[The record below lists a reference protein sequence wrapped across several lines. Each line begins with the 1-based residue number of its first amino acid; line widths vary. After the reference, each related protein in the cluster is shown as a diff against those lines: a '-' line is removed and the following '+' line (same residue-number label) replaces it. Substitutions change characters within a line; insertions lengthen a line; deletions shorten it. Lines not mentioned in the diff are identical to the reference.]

1 MEMILHITLL
11 GTVKSGMIELRQLIL
26 QIIKLV
32 GLHRELNILRILIGF
47 ILILLFFELI
57 EDQMVPTEMGLNIYS
72 SKPMMRIRQQENGI
86 AMQLIL
92 IFLILILVL

>member
-1 MEMILHITLL
+1 MILRITLL
-11 GTVKSGMIELRQLIL
+11 ETVKSGMIELRQLIL

-72 SKPMMRIRQQENGI
+72 SKLMMHIRQQENGI

-92 IFLILILVL
+92 IFLTLILVL

>member
-1 MEMILHITLL
+1 MILRITLL

-57 EDQMVPTEMGLNIYS
+57 EDQMVPTEMELNIYS
-72 SKPMMRIRQQENGI
+72 SKPMMHIRQQENGI

-92 IFLILILVL
+92 IFLTLILVL

>member
-1 MEMILHITLL
+1 MILRITLL

-32 GLHRELNILRILIGF
+32 ELHKGLNILRILIGF
-47 ILILLFFELI
+47 ILTLLFFELI
-57 EDQMVPTEMGLNIYS
+57 EDQMVQMEMGLNIYS
-72 SKPMMRIRQQENGI
+72 SKQMMHIKQQESGI

-92 IFLILILVL
+92 IFLTLILVL

>member
-1 MEMILHITLL
+1 MILRITLL
-11 GTVKSGMIELRQLIL
+11 GTVKSGMIELKQLIL

-57 EDQMVPTEMGLNIYS
+57 EDQMVPMEMGLNIYS
-72 SKPMMRIRQQENGI
+72 SKPMMRIRQQESGI
-86 AMQLIL
+86 VMQLIL

>member
-1 MEMILHITLL
+1 MILRITLL
-11 GTVKSGMIELRQLIL
+11 GTVKNGMIELRQLIL

-72 SKPMMRIRQQENGI
+72 FKPMMHIRQQESGI
-86 AMQLIL
+86 VMQLIL

>member
-1 MEMILHITLL
+1 MILRITLL

-72 SKPMMRIRQQENGI
+72 SKPMMHTRQQESDI

-92 IFLILILVL
+92 IFLTLILVL

>member
-1 MEMILHITLL
+1 MILRITLL
-11 GTVKSGMIELRQLIL
+11 GTVKSGMTELKQLIL

-32 GLHRELNILRILIGF
+32 GLLKELNILRILIGF

-57 EDQMVPTEMGLNIYS
+57 EDQMVPTEMELNIYS
-72 SKPMMRIRQQENGI
+72 SKPMMHIRQQESGI

-92 IFLILILVL
+92 IFLTLILVL

>member
-1 MEMILHITLL
+1 MILRITLL
-11 GTVKSGMIELRQLIL
+11 GTVKSGMIELKQLIL
-26 QIIKLV
+26 QIKLV

-57 EDQMVPTEMGLNIYS
+57 EDQMVPMEMGLNIYS
-72 SKPMMRIRQQENGI
+72 SKPMMRIRQQESGI
-86 AMQLIL
+86 VMQLIL

>member
-1 MEMILHITLL
+1 MILRITLL
-11 GTVKSGMIELRQLIL
+11 GTVKNDMIELRQLIL

-72 SKPMMRIRQQENGI
+72 SKPMMHIRQQENGI

-92 IFLILILVL
+92 IFLTLILVL

>member
-1 MEMILHITLL
+1 MILRITLL

-32 GLHRELNILRILIGF
+32 ELHRGLNILRILIGF
-47 ILILLFFELI
+47 ILILLFFGLI

-72 SKPMMRIRQQENGI
+72 SKPMMHISQQESGI

-92 IFLILILVL
+92 IFLTLILVL

>member
-1 MEMILHITLL
+1 MILRITLL

-72 SKPMMRIRQQENGI
+72 SKPMMHIRRQESDI

-92 IFLILILVL
+92 IFLTLILVL

>member
-1 MEMILHITLL
+1 MILRITLL

-57 EDQMVPTEMGLNIYS
+57 EGPMVPTEMGLNIYS
-72 SKPMMRIRQQENGI
+72 SKPMMHIKQQESGI

-92 IFLILILVL
+92 IFLTLILVL

>member
-1 MEMILHITLL
+1 MILRITLL
-11 GTVKSGMIELRQLIL
+11 GTVKNGMIELRQLIL

-57 EDQMVPTEMGLNIYS
+57 EDQMVPMETGLNIYS
-72 SKPMMRIRQQENGI
+72 SKPMMHIRQQESGI
-86 AMQLIL
+86 VMQLIL

>member
-1 MEMILHITLL
+1 MILLITLL

-32 GLHRELNILRILIGF
+32 ELHRGLNILRILIGF
-47 ILILLFFELI
+47 ILILLFFGLI
-57 EDQMVPTEMGLNIYS
+57 EDQMVPTEMELNIYS
-72 SKPMMRIRQQENGI
+72 SKPMMHIRQQESGI

-92 IFLILILVL
+92 IFLTLILVL

>member
-1 MEMILHITLL
+1 MILRITLL
-11 GTVKSGMIELRQLIL
+11 GMVKNDMIELRQLIL

-32 GLHRELNILRILIGF
+32 ELHRELNILRILIGF
-47 ILILLFFELI
+47 ILILLFFGLI

-72 SKPMMRIRQQENGI
+72 SKPMMRTRQQESGI

-92 IFLILILVL
+92 IFLTLILVL

>member
-1 MEMILHITLL
+1 MILRITLL
-11 GTVKSGMIELRQLIL
+11 GTVKNDMIELRQLIL

-32 GLHRELNILRILIGF
+32 GLHRGLNILRILIGF

-57 EDQMVPTEMGLNIYS
+57 EDQMVPMEMGLNIYS
-72 SKPMMRIRQQENGI
+72 SKPMMRTRQQESGI

-92 IFLILILVL
+92 IFLTLILVL

>member
-1 MEMILHITLL
+1 MILRITLL
-11 GTVKSGMIELRQLIL
+11 GMVKNDMIELRQLIL

-57 EDQMVPTEMGLNIYS
+57 EDQTVPTEMGLNIYS
-72 SKPMMRIRQQENGI
+72 SKLMMHIRQQENGI

-92 IFLILILVL
+92 IFLTLILVL

>member
-1 MEMILHITLL
+1 MILRITLL
-11 GTVKSGMIELRQLIL
+11 ETVKSGMIELRQLIL

-72 SKPMMRIRQQENGI
+72 SKPMTHIRQQESGI
-86 AMQLIL
+86 AMQRIL
-92 IFLILILVL
+92 IFLTLILVL